1 MTNLRLRKPRASKR
15 LNRIGL
21 AVVLVLALGFGA
33 VRFLGLGQ
41 PVLLVATKTIVAGDK
56 LTAGNTQL
64 APADLQG
71 AESAYLAQLAPSETY
86 AAATIAAG
94 ELVPKRLLAESS
106 VGTLVSV
113 TLDLS
118 GALSS
123 MVVEGRQVDL
133 WSAGGNNFD
142 SPTSPRMLAAQA
154 IVRSIR
160 TATALSKTTTTVEL
174 AMNPEYLD
182 AVLAAQAAKQYL
194 TVVAVP

>member
-56 LTAGNTQL
+56 LTAANTKL

-71 AESAYLAQLAPSETY
+71 AESAYLSQLAPSETY
-86 AAATIAAG
+86 AVATIAAG
-94 ELVPKRLLAESS
+94 ELLPKRLVSPGS

-142 SPTSPRMLAAQA
+142 SLTSPRMLAAQA

>member
-15 LNRIGL
+15 MNRIGL

-33 VRFLGLGQ
+33 VRLLGLGQ

-56 LTAGNTQL
+56 LTAANTKL

-94 ELVPKRLLAESS
+94 ELVPKRLVSPGS

-182 AVLAAQAAKQYL
+182 AVLAAQASKQYL

>member
-21 AVVLVLALGFGA
+21 AAVLVLAVGFGA

-41 PVLLVATKTIVAGDK
+41 PMLLVATKTIVAGDR
-56 LTAGNTQL
+56 LTTGNTKLEPADVQNFETNYLSQL
-64 APADLQG
+64 APP
-71 AESAYLAQLAPSETY
+71 ESFAS
-86 AAATIAAG
+86 ATIATG
-94 ELVPKRLLAESS
+94 ELVPKRLVSPGS

-142 SPTSPRMLAAQA
+142 SPTSPRMLASQA

-160 TATALSKTTTTVEL
+160 TSTALSKTTITVEL

-194 TVVAVP
+194 TVVAIP

>member
-41 PVLLVATKTIVAGDK
+41 PVLLVAAKTIVAGDK
-56 LTAGNTQL
+56 LTAANTKL

-94 ELVPKRLLAESS
+94 ELVPKRLVSPGS

-182 AVLAAQAAKQYL
+182 AVLAAQASKQYL

>member
-56 LTAGNTQL
+56 LTAANTKL
-64 APADLQG
+64 APADVQNF
-71 AESAYLAQLAPSETY
+71 ETNYLSQLAPPESFAT
-86 AAATIAAG
+86 ATIMAG

-106 VGTLVSV
+106 LGTLVSV

-142 SPTSPRMLAAQA
+142 SLTSPRMLASQA

>member
-1 MTNLRLRKPRASKR
+1 MTNLRIRRPRASKR

-21 AVVLVLALGFGA
+21 AAVLVLALGFGA

-41 PVLLVATKTIVAGDK
+41 PVLLVATKTIVAGDP
-56 LTAGNTQL
+56 LTAANTML
-64 APADLQG
+64 APVDFPG
-71 AESAYLAQLAPSETY
+71 AESAYLGQFAPSETF
-86 AAATIAAG
+86 ATATIAAG

-106 VGTLVSV
+106 LGTLVSV
-113 TLDLS
+113 TLELS
-118 GALSS
+118 GSLSS
-123 MVVEGRQVDL
+123 AVTEGCQVDL

-142 SPTSPRMLAAQA
+142 TVASPRMLASQA
-154 IVRSIR
+154 IVRSIV

-182 AVLAAQAAKQYL
+182 SVLAAQATKQYL

>member
-1 MTNLRLRKPRASKR
+1 MTNLRIRRPRANKR

-21 AVVLVLALGFGA
+21 AAVLVLALGFGA

-41 PVLLVATKTIVAGDK
+41 PMLLVATKTIVAGDL
-56 LTAGNTQL
+56 LTGANTKL
-64 APADLQG
+64 APADFPG
-71 AESAYLAQLAPSETY
+71 SESFYLAQSAPSETF
-86 AAATIAAG
+86 ATATIAAG

-106 VGTLVSV
+106 LGNLVSV
-113 TLDLS
+113 TLELS
-118 GALSS
+118 GSLSS
-123 MVVEGRQVDL
+123 TVAEGRQVDL

-142 SPTSPRMLAAQA
+142 SVTSPRMLASQA
-154 IVRSIR
+154 IVRSIV

-182 AVLAAQAAKQYL
+182 SVLAAQATKQYL

>member
-56 LTAGNTQL
+56 LTTGNTQL
-64 APADLQG
+64 AHADVQNF
-71 AESAYLAQLAPSETY
+71 ETTYLSQLAPPESFAT
-86 AAATIAAG
+86 ATIMAG
-94 ELVPKRLLAESS
+94 ELVPKRLVSPGS

-118 GALSS
+118 GTLSS
-123 MVVEGRQVDL
+123 MVVEGKQVDL

>member
-41 PVLLVATKTIVAGDK
+41 PMLLVASKTIVAGDK
-56 LTAGNTQL
+56 LTTGNTQL
-64 APADLQG
+64 APADVQNF
-71 AESAYLAQLAPSETY
+71 ESNYLSQLASPESFAT
-86 AAATIAAG
+86 ATILAG
-94 ELVPKRLLAESS
+94 ELVPKRLVSPGS

-123 MVVEGRQVDL
+123 LVVEGRQVDL

-160 TATALSKTTTTVEL
+160 TSTALSKTTTTVEL

>member
-41 PVLLVATKTIVAGDK
+41 PMLLVATKTIVAGDR
-56 LTAGNTQL
+56 LTAANTKL

-94 ELVPKRLLAESS
+94 ELVPKRLVSPGS

-182 AVLAAQAAKQYL
+182 AVLAAQASKQYL

>member
-1 MTNLRLRKPRASKR
+1 M
-15 LNRIGL
+15 
-21 AVVLVLALGFGA
+21 
-33 VRFLGLGQ
+33 
-41 PVLLVATKTIVAGDK
+41 
-56 LTAGNTQL
+56 
-64 APADLQG
+64 
-71 AESAYLAQLAPSETY
+71 
-86 AAATIAAG
+86 
-94 ELVPKRLLAESS
+94 
-106 VGTLVSV
+106 SV

-142 SPTSPRMLAAQA
+142 SLTSPRMLAAQA

>member
-56 LTAGNTQL
+56 LTAANTKL

-142 SPTSPRMLAAQA
+142 SLTSPRMLAAQA

>member
-56 LTAGNTQL
+56 LTAANTKL

>member
-21 AVVLVLALGFGA
+21 AAVLVLAVGFGA

-41 PVLLVATKTIVAGDK
+41 PMLLVATKTIVAGDR
-56 LTAGNTQL
+56 LTASNSKL
-64 APADLQG
+64 APAELQG
-71 AESAYLAQLAPSETY
+71 AESAYLAQLAHSETF

-94 ELVPKRLLAESS
+94 ELVPKRLVSPGS

-123 MVVEGRQVDL
+123 MVAEGRQVDL

-142 SPTSPRMLAAQA
+142 SSLSPRMLASQA
-154 IVRSIR
+154 IVRSIV
-160 TATALSKTTTTVEL
+160 TATALSKTTITVEL

-194 TVVAVP
+194 TVVAIP